1 MMKVNKKD
9 KRKLRVRSKIFGTKI
24 KPRLSVYRSA
34 RAIYVQLI
42 NDNLGVTLASA
53 SDLGKSKELKN
64 VGEEIAKKAKKLGIK
79 TVVFDRGG
87 YKYHGRVKVVAES
100 ARKSGLKF

>member
-1 MMKVNKKD
+1 MKVNRRI
-9 KRKLRVRSKIFGTKI
+9 KRKLRVRSKMFGTKI

-42 NDNLGVTLASA
+42 DDKLGVTLASA
-53 SDLGKSKELKN
+53 STLVKSKNLKS
-64 VGEEIAKKAKKLGIK
+64 VGEDIAKKAKKLGIK

-87 YKYHGRVKVVAES
+87 YKYHGRVKAVAES